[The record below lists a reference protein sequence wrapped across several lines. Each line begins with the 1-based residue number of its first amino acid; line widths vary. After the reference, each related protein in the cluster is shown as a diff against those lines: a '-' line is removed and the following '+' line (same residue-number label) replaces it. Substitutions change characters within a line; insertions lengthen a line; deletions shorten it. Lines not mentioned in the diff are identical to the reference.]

1 MKAVN
6 NKYLY
11 NQEET
16 TRDRILAAANVEFAD
31 KGFYRTVVSDIAD
44 RAGVGK
50 GTVYRHF
57 GNKEDLLGYLI
68 DEGVSRVD
76 SRIQAA
82 IAAAASPVDAL
93 AAIIT
98 IFLDLHDQ
106 SRDLNKIIIMEGLQ
120 NIGRVQTNL
129 LAGIQRIHA
138 QLMDLFQ
145 KGIAAGIF
153 IDHNPDQMTMI
164 FEGLMW
170 SILRNAILFDTS
182 LDKATLEPL
191 LLEICLNGFT
201 NP

>member
-1 MKAVN
+1 MNQQPGHHHKGSLRRIFMKAVN

-153 IDHNPDQMTMI
+153 IDHNPDQMTM
-164 FEGLMW
+164 
-170 SILRNAILFDTS
+170 
-182 LDKATLEPL
+182 
-191 LLEICLNGFT
+191 
-201 NP
+201 